1 MEEVPCLHAEYH
13 RESHH
18 VPCPLCAGASDHV
31 LRQYFVD
38 RCRANLHFLMV
49 MEPEAA
55 PLQRKVV
62 AFPKLFSR
70 LTINVVDE
78 WDREARLH
86 VSPRADW
93 VLAGPP
99 RWGPGRGA
107 LRLADAWQRGRL
119 AGACCIPTRQGCT
132 TRHPVGSTCMHRLR
146 LQPGRYAC
154 MGTAGRPGAL
164 RQPRAW

>member
-1 MEEVPCLHAEYH
+1 MISLQL
-13 RESHH
+13 
-18 VPCPLCAGASDHV
+18 PLLCCCAGASDHV

-86 VSPRADW
+86 VSRHAVW
-93 VLAGPP
+93 GQAGPHA
-99 RWGPGRGA
+99 WGQGEGPCG
-107 LRLADAWQRGRL
+107 LRTHGGLA
-119 AGACCIPTRQGCT
+119 CT
-132 TRHPVGSTCMHRLR
+132 
-146 LQPGRYAC
+146 
-154 MGTAGRPGAL
+154 
-164 RQPRAW
+164 